1 MKENTKL
8 ITFQEIIER
17 LNTFWGKKGCVVAQ
31 PYGLEVGAG
40 TANPHTFLRS
50 LGPEPFNVAY
60 VEPSRRPDDGRY
72 GKNPYRLQHYFQYQI
87 ILKPAPENNQEL
99 YFEMLDALGIDTKSH
114 DIRFVEDNWE
124 SPAIGAWGLGWEVW
138 LDGMEITQYTYFQQV
153 SGIPLDVPTLEITL
167 GLERLAMYIQGVDD
181 YRDIMWNEEVKYGD
195 LFEKH
200 EYWQSKHNYETANI
214 DDLKK
219 IYDLTEKQVE
229 NQLEVGNYWVAYD
242 YLLKIS
248 HMFNILDSRGVVSM
262 TDRISKFKVM
272 GRFSKQIGDLY
283 LSERN
288 DLNHPL
294 SRVVNPVEYTL
305 SKEKASK
312 ELKKIKEDQVVL
324 EMYFEEIPADF
335 VKQWRKNSYSDLDIY
350 GFFADLGFKFK
361 KFNIYWGPRRI
372 VFVID
377 ECSQEGVVK
386 REALGPL
393 YEIAF
398 DGNKLNKV
406 GLGFLKKHNAKRKD
420 IVKFEKGGKDLL
432 GVVLEERTT
441 LGQALE
447 LCLLKLLEVSP
458 NWKSMKWRLG
468 QEETFI
474 RPLRNIIC
482 FRGYDK
488 IDVELMGIKSSK
500 YTFCTRYYE
509 KNIVEITSAGC
520 YLEAMKKLHIIIDE
534 SYRKGIIN
542 SAVDEG
548 RGKYNYSPNTD
559 SLVETNTYLVE
570 YPNVKFLKLDE
581 KYVDLPI
588 ELISKVLEEN
598 QKYIIRV
605 LKTNP
610 KHIEYGVVANK
621 KDEGDVIFKGNV
633 QVLQGRLDDALF
645 YWENDLKRPKLKDL
659 RDELK
664 NIVFHPKLGS
674 YKEKVFRIEKLVKK
688 ILQKT
693 DLKVSKDILEKS
705 LGLIKNDKATHMV
718 GEFASLEGVVG
729 SYYAKREGYPVKVSK
744 LLYEHYLPTSGSSK
758 LPSSSEGIV
767 LSFADKLDSIISFT
781 KIGFLPEGS
790 NDPYEVRKNVY
801 NLIHLLKGCNIDF
814 NLDEILKSELDQK
827 NYEKLTNFIN
837 HRIYLVMKDS
847 IKLDRL
853 AKGVAFSNNGSVFK
867 KFEYLREL
875 DALIKIEDYQDRV
888 FDTIKRVENIISK
901 GDVKKPKIEKSLLE
915 TKSEKE
921 LYKFLI
927 KFRSKDLESKDI
939 LFLAELLE
947 KFFDETMVNVD
958 DDKLRK
964 NRISLLKELNDIL
977 NMVLKI

>member
-1 MKENTKL
+1 MKKDSKV

-72 GKNPYRLQHYFQYQI
+72 GKNPYRLQHYFQYQV

-138 LDGMEITQYTYFQQV
+138 LDGMEISQYTYFQQV
-153 SGIPLDVPTLEITL
+153 SGIPLEVPTLEITL

-200 EYWQSKHNYETANI
+200 EYWQSKHNYETADI
-214 DDLKK
+214 DDLRK
-219 IYDLTEKQVE
+219 IYDLTEKQVSK
-229 NQLEVGNYWVAYD
+229 QLEVGNYWVAYD

-272 GRFSKQIGDLY
+272 GKFSKQIGDLY
-283 LSERN
+283 LSERD

-294 SRVVNPVEYTL
+294 SKVVSPVEYTL
-305 SKEKASK
+305 SKEKAPKESK
-312 ELKKIKEDQVVL
+312 KVKEDQVVL
-324 EMYFEEIPADF
+324 EMYFEELPADLL
-335 VKQWRKNSYSDLDIY
+335 KQWRKNYYSDLDLSGY
-350 GFFADLGFKFK
+350 LKDLGFKFK
-361 KFNIYWGPRRI
+361 NFNLYWGPRRI

-377 ECSQEGVVK
+377 GCSEKGVVK
-386 REALGPL
+386 KEVLGPL

-398 DGNKLNKV
+398 DGDKLNKV

-420 IVKFEKGGKDLL
+420 IVKVERGGKDLL
-432 GVVLEERTT
+432 GVALEETTT
-441 LGQALE
+441 LAQALE
-447 LCLLKLLEVSP
+447 SCIQKLLEVSP
-458 NWKSMKWRLG
+458 SWKSMKWLLG
-468 QEETFI
+468 QKETFI
-474 RPLRNIIC
+474 RPLRNIVC
-482 FRGYDK
+482 FRGYEK
-488 IDVELMGIKSSK
+488 IDVEFMGIKSSQH
-500 YTFCTRYYE
+500 TFCTRYHK
-509 KNIVEITSAGC
+509 KNIIEITSAGC
-520 YLEAMKKLHIIIDE
+520 YFEAMKKLHIIIDE
-534 SYRKGIIN
+534 TYRRGIIE
-542 SAVDEG
+542 SVVDEG

-559 SLVETNTYLVE
+559 SLIETNTYLVE
-570 YPNVKFLKLDE
+570 YPNVKFLKLDG
-581 KYVDLPI
+581 KYVNLPI

-605 LKTNP
+605 LKTDP

-621 KDEGDVIFKGNV
+621 KDEEDVIFKGNV

-645 YWENDLKRPKLKDL
+645 YWENDLDRPKLKDL
-659 RDELK
+659 RDELE
-664 NIVFHPKLGS
+664 NIGFHPKIGS
-674 YKEKVFRIEKLVKK
+674 YKEKVSRIEKLVKK
-688 ILQKT
+688 VLNNS
-693 DLKVSKDILEKS
+693 DLKISKDVLKKS
-705 LGLIKNDKATHMV
+705 LQLIKNDKATHMV
-718 GEFASLEGVVG
+718 GEFASLEGVIG
-729 SYYAKREGYPVKVSK
+729 SYYAKREGYSTKISK
-744 LLYEHYLPTSGSSK
+744 ILYEHYLPTSESSD

-767 LSFADKLDSIISFT
+767 LSLADKLDNILSFT

-801 NLIHLLKGCNIDF
+801 NLIRLLRDCGVDF
-814 NLDEILKSELDQK
+814 NLDEVLKSELDKK
-827 NYEKLTNFIN
+827 NYEKLSNFIN
-837 HRIYLVMKDS
+837 HRIYLIMKES
-847 IKLDRL
+847 TKLDRL
-853 AKGVAFSNNGSVFK
+853 AKGIAFSNNESVFK
-867 KFEYLREL
+867 KFEYLKEL
-875 DALIKIEDYQDRV
+875 NSLIKTKDDQDRV
-888 FDTIKRVENIISK
+888 FDTIKRVENILLK
-901 GDVKKPKIEKSLLE
+901 GDIKKTKIEDGLLE

-921 LYKFLI
+921 LYKFLMRFV
-927 KFRSKDLESKDI
+927 KKDLKGKDI
-939 LFLAELLE
+939 LSLAELLE
-947 KFFDETMVNVD
+947 KFFDETMVNVE
-958 DDKLRK
+958 DKKLK
-964 NRISLLKELNDIL
+964 GNRVALLKELNEIL
-977 NMVLKI
+977 SKVLKV